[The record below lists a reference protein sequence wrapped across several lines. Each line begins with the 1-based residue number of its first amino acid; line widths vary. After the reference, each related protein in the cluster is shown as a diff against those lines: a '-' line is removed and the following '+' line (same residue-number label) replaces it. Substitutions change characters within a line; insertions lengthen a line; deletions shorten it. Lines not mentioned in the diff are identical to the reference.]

1 MDFEGTKAWCTT
13 GVGVLDF
20 DVKMRDYLRAND
32 FVYPVVSR
40 LGETP
45 EQMAMHVHDVSTLR
59 DMILSFENPAAA
71 VRLLASPSTKIVSL
85 TITEFGYR
93 VPINEGDRALVRAA
107 LEGATD
113 AEGPEGDAR
122 VAEAAPETRGATV
135 FGIVLAALASRRR
148 RGLRPF
154 TIMSCDNLPHN
165 GEVAKRRVLGAA
177 ADLDL
182 CAETQRWL
190 EEEARFPSTM
200 VDRITPATSP
210 GDLASLKAAAG
221 VDDAWPVM
229 CEPYKHWVIEDDF
242 VDGERPAWERV
253 GAVLV
258 PDVRPHELMKVRLLN
273 VGHSAMC
280 YAGVLAGCEHVHEAV
295 THKLIRPFLKRLMRE
310 EIAASLRADPSMEA
324 LVPGLDAYADLVL
337 SRFKNV
343 AVKDTLMRIA
353 MDGSEKFRV
362 QGRAVVMEGLAAE
375 RTVRGFALYVAAW
388 AHFLR
393 KSIMQDVPVRD
404 ASAAL
409 VSAPWAWARSADVA
423 AADVAAEGAVGAVAP
438 PPPPSRRRARRT
450 PRPCRRSWTSRR
462 CSACWRSTRAG
473 ARLWRA
479 SSRTSPRAGWRRRCS
494 GTSSASGTTRTATS
508 PPRTSPR
515 ARVCPSA
522 SAGRSS
528 WTRCAPPRVPC
539 RTSWMRR
546 WRSSA
551 CTEGALTF
559 CASAYSTRERR
570 PGV

>member
-280 YAGVLAGCEHVHEAV
+280 YAGALAGCVHVHEAV
-295 THKLIRPFLKRLMRE
+295 THKIIRPFLKRLMRE

-324 LVPGLDAYADLVL
+324 LAPGLDAYADLVL

-343 AVKDTLMRIA
+343 AVADTLTRIA

-409 VSAPWAWARSADVA
+409 VSAPWAWARSADKKVA

-438 PPPPSRRRARRT
+438 AAAAVPAARAEDAA
-450 PRPCRRSWTSRR
+450 SLQ
-462 CSACWRSTRAG
+462 AFLDIEEVFGVLAQHEGWRQAVAREFEDIAESGLEATLLGYIFGVGHNSNGDLAAADVASG
-473 ARLWRA
+473 ARLSERV
-479 SSRTSPRAGWRRRCS
+479 S
-494 GTSSASGTTRTATS
+494 GTFILDE
-508 PPRTSPR
+508 
-515 ARVCPSA
+515 V
-522 SAGRSS
+522 
-528 WTRCAPPRVPC
+528 CAPESSVPDVVDEAVAFV
-539 RTSWMRR
+539 S
-546 WRSSA
+546 
-551 CTEGALTF
+551 L
-559 CASAYSTRERR
+559 Y
-570 PGV
+570 

>member
-1 MDFEGTKAWCTT
+1 MDFEGTKRWCTT

-20 DVKMRDYLRAND
+20 DIKMRDYLKDND

-40 LGETP
+40 IGETP
-45 EQMAMHVHDVSTLR
+45 DTMTMHVHDISTLR

-71 VRLLASPSTKIVSL
+71 VRLLASPTTKIVSL

-93 VPINEGDRALVRAA
+93 VPINDGDRALVRFA
-107 LEGATD
+107 LEGALGD
-113 AEGPEGDAR
+113 ALEGDAAEGDAR
-122 VAEAAPETRGATV
+122 ITEAAPETRGATV

-177 ADLDL
+177 ADLEL
-182 CAETQRWL
+182 AAETQRWL

-210 GDLASLKAAAG
+210 GDVAALESAAG
-221 VDDAWPVM
+221 VEDAWPVM

-280 YAGVLAGCEHVHEAV
+280 YAGALAGCVHVHEAV
-295 THKLIRPFLKRLMRE
+295 THKIIRPFLKRLMRE

-324 LVPGLDAYADLVL
+324 LAPGLDAYADLVL

-343 AVKDTLMRIA
+343 AVADTLTRIA

-393 KSIMQDVPVRD
+393 KSIMQNVPVQD

-409 VSAPWAWARSADVA
+409 VSAPWAWARSADKNTDILQREA
-423 AADVAAEGAVGAVAP
+423 PGIVG
-438 PPPPSRRRARRT
+438 
-450 PRPCRRSWTSRR
+450 
-462 CSACWRSTRAG
+462 
-473 ARLWRA
+473 
-479 SSRTSPRAGWRRRCS
+479 
-494 GTSSASGTTRTATS
+494 
-508 PPRTSPR
+508 
-515 ARVCPSA
+515 
-522 SAGRSS
+522 
-528 WTRCAPPRVPC
+528 
-539 RTSWMRR
+539 
-546 WRSSA
+546 
-551 CTEGALTF
+551 
-559 CASAYSTRERR
+559 
-570 PGV
+570 